1 MLPGMAANALTN
13 SETKGLAMDNYRAI
27 LAIVLA
33 FFILLGYQ
41 YLFVAPQQEQQPVPE
56 KTVETPQPASS
67 PQDVQPVVPAPA
79 SAPAESIQAVQPAQF
94 EQPLNLPAQEG
105 RDIVVE
111 TSNYK
116 AVIAETGGG
125 IKSFRL
131 KNYRE
136 TPAPDAELKELIT
149 TDSYRDL
156 PLYFTWGVEPRR
168 AQIPLFVADKET
180 LKIETGESQTLTMTA
195 QLSSGLQIT
204 RRMTFA
210 PDSYLINLSV
220 EVYNLSETPLQ
231 GSSYMSLTN
240 RPFTSTSA
248 RYLFSGPAALI
259 DGKLQEIKPKNL
271 EEGGQTL
278 QGNITWVAF
287 EGTYFMTGVIPEN
300 QSNQTLKL
308 SADGE
313 MINSLLLS
321 ADQVIPAAGRLQY
334 NYQVYF
340 GPKKITTLRE
350 AGHDL
355 ERVVNF
361 GWFDKLARPALYLL
375 NFFYGYVGN
384 YGIAI
389 ILVTVLIKIL
399 FWPIAQKGLKSMKNM
414 QKIQPKMAKLKEKY
428 KNDSARLNQEMMGLY
443 KTYKVNPL
451 GGCLPM
457 LLQIP
462 VFFALY
468 KVLLQAIE
476 LRHAPFMLWIT
487 DLSAPDR
494 LMVGVDIPYLG
505 GIPVLTLLMGGSMFL
520 QQKMTPSPADP
531 TQAKIMMFLPVIFT
545 FMFLNFASGLVL
557 YWLVNNLLSI
567 GQQYIINKQAAA

>member
-1 MLPGMAANALTN
+1 
-13 SETKGLAMDNYRAI
+13 MDTYRAI

-33 FFILLGYQ
+33 FFVLLGYQ
-41 YLFVAPQQEQQPVPE
+41 YLFVAPEKEQQVV
-56 KTVETPQPASS
+56 VEETLKAPQPQQIPS
-67 PQDVQPVVPAPA
+67 PSVGTATTPPTAVVPV
-79 SAPAESIQAVQPAQF
+79 EQPDQF
-94 EQPLNLPAQEG
+94 EQPASLPSQKG
-105 RDIVVE
+105 REIVVE
-111 TSNYK
+111 TNKYR

-125 IKSFRL
+125 IKSFLL
-131 KNYRE
+131 KNYQE
-136 TPAPDAELKELIT
+136 TNEPEAGLKELIS
-149 TDSYRDL
+149 TDSFIDL
-156 PLYFTWGVEPRR
+156 PLYFTWGVEPKR
-168 AQIPLFVADKET
+168 AQIPLFAADMENIKVT
-180 LKIETGESQTLTMTA
+180 AGESQTLTMTS
-195 QLSSGLQIT
+195 QLSSGLQVT

-210 PDSYLINLSV
+210 PDSYLIDMSV
-220 EVYNLSETPLQ
+220 DIYNFSETPLQ
-231 GSSYMSLTN
+231 GSPYLSLTN
-240 RPFTSTSA
+240 RPFEGTAT

-259 DGKLQEIKPKNL
+259 DGKLQEIKPKDL
-271 EEGGQTL
+271 EEAAKTL
-278 QGNITWVAF
+278 QGDITWAAF
-287 EGTYFMTGVIPEN
+287 EGTYFMTGVIPES
-300 QSNQTLKL
+300 QSSQTLKL
-308 SADGE
+308 SSDGE
-313 MINSLLLS
+313 VIHTLLVSPEEVL
-321 ADQVIPAAGRLQY
+321 PAKGHLQY

-340 GPKKITTLRE
+340 GPKRMSTLKE

-355 ERVVNF
+355 ERIVNF
-361 GWFDKLARPALYLL
+361 GWFDKIAKPALYLL
-375 NFFYGYVGN
+375 NFFYKYVGN

-428 KNDSARLNQEMMGLY
+428 KNDSARLNQEMMNLY

-494 LMVGVDIPYLG
+494 LMIGVDIPYLG
-505 GIPVLTLLMGGSMFL
+505 GLPVLTLLMGASMFL
-520 QQKMTPSPADP
+520 QQKMTPTPADA

-567 GQQYIINKQAAA
+567 GQQYLINKQATA

>member
-1 MLPGMAANALTN
+1 
-13 SETKGLAMDNYRAI
+13 MDNYRAI

-41 YLFVAPQQEQQPVPE
+41 YLFVVPQQEQ
-56 KTVETPQPASS
+56 K
-67 PQDVQPVVPAPA
+67 QPVVETTAEQAPQPKISPQVVQPKPAPA
-79 SAPAESIQAVQPAQF
+79 ETIQAEQPAQF
-94 EQPLNLPAQEG
+94 EQPVNLPAQQG

-111 TSNYK
+111 TSKYI
-116 AVIAETGGG
+116 AVISETGGG

-136 TPAPDAELKELIT
+136 AAAPDADLKELIT
-149 TDSYRDL
+149 TDSYIDL

-168 AQIPLFVADKET
+168 AQIPLFAADKDT
-180 LKIETGESQTLTMTA
+180 LKVEAGESQTLTMTA
-195 QLSSGLQIT
+195 QLSSGLKVI
-204 RRMTFA
+204 RRMTFD
-210 PDSYLINLSV
+210 PDSYLIKMSV
-220 EVYNLSETPLQ
+220 DIDNLSETPLQ
-231 GSSYMSLTN
+231 GSSYLSLTN
-240 RPFTSTSA
+240 RPFVGKA
-248 RYLFSGPAALI
+248 QRYFFSGPASLI
-259 DGKLQEIKPKNL
+259 DGKLQEVKPKDL
-271 EEGGQTL
+271 EEADQTL
-278 QGNITWVAF
+278 QGNITWIAF

-300 QSNQTLKL
+300 QSSQTLKL
-308 SADGE
+308 SAEGD
-313 MINSLLLS
+313 MVNSLLLGPE
-321 ADQVIPAAGRLQY
+321 DVIPAAGHLQY

-340 GPKKITTLRE
+340 GPKRITTLKE

-457 LLQIP
+457 FLQIP

-476 LRHAPFMLWIT
+476 LRHAPFMLWVT

-494 LMVGVDIPYLG
+494 LMIGVDIPYLG

-520 QQKMTPSPADP
+520 QQRMTPAPVDA

-567 GQQYIINKQAAA
+567 AQQYFINKQTAA

>member
-1 MLPGMAANALTN
+1 
-13 SETKGLAMDNYRAI
+13 MDNYRAI

-41 YLFVAPQQEQQPVPE
+41 YLFVAPDKEQN
-56 KTVETPQPASS
+56 QPAVERTAEV
-67 PQDVQPVVPAPA
+67 PQARIPAQEVQPAP
-79 SAPAESIQAVQPAQF
+79 APAESVQA
-94 EQPLNLPAQEG
+94 EQPLNLPAEQG
-105 RDIVVE
+105 RDIIVE

-116 AVIAETGGG
+116 AVISETGGG
-125 IKSFRL
+125 VKSFKL

-136 TPAPDAELKELIT
+136 TAAPDAELKELIST
-149 TDSYRDL
+149 ESYRDL

-168 AQIPLFVADKET
+168 AEVPLFAADRES
-180 LKIETGESQTLTMTA
+180 LKVEAGESQTLTMTA
-195 QLSSGLQIT
+195 KLSSGLQVT

-210 PDSYLINLSV
+210 PDSYLINMSV
-220 EVYNLSETPLQ
+220 EIYNSSETPLQ
-231 GSSYMSLTN
+231 GSPYMSLTN
-240 RPFTSTSA
+240 RPFESTSQ
-248 RYLFSGPAALI
+248 RYLFSGPATLL
-259 DGKLQEIKPKNL
+259 DGKLQEIKPKDL
-271 EEGGQTL
+271 QEAGQTL

-300 QSNQTLKL
+300 QTSQTLKL
-308 SADGE
+308 SAEGDLV
-313 MINSLLLS
+313 NSLLLS
-321 ADQVIPAAGRLQY
+321 PEEIIPAAGRLQY
-334 NYQVYF
+334 DYQVYF

-361 GWFDKLARPALYLL
+361 GWFDKIARPALYLL

-428 KNDSARLNQEMMGLY
+428 KDDSARLNQEMMNLY

-457 LLQIP
+457 ILQIP

-520 QQKMTPSPADP
+520 QQRMTPSPADP

-567 GQQYIINKQAAA
+567 AQQYVINKQAAA

>member
-1 MLPGMAANALTN
+1 
-13 SETKGLAMDNYRAI
+13 MDTYRAI

-33 FFILLGYQ
+33 FFVLLGYQ
-41 YLFVAPQQEQQPVPE
+41 YLFVAPEKEQQVVVEESVKAPQPQQIPGPS
-56 KTVETPQPASS
+56 VETAPS
-67 PQDVQPVVPAPA
+67 PPTAVVP
-79 SAPAESIQAVQPAQF
+79 V
-94 EQPLNLPAQEG
+94 EQPTSLPSQKG
-105 RDIVVE
+105 REIVVE
-111 TSNYK
+111 TNKYR

-125 IKSFRL
+125 IKSFLL

-136 TPAPDAELKELIT
+136 TNEPEAGLKELIS
-149 TDSYRDL
+149 TDSFIDL
-156 PLYFTWGVEPRR
+156 PLYFAWGVEPKR
-168 AQIPLFVADKET
+168 AQIPLFAADMENIKVT
-180 LKIETGESQTLTMTA
+180 AGESQTLTMTSL
-195 QLSSGLQIT
+195 LSSGLQVT

-210 PDSYLINLSV
+210 PDSYLIDISV
-220 EVYNLSETPLQ
+220 DIYNSSETPLQ
-231 GSSYMSLTN
+231 GSPYLSLTN
-240 RPFTSTSA
+240 RPFEGTAT

-259 DGKLQEIKPKNL
+259 DGKLQEIKPKDL
-271 EEGGQTL
+271 EEAAKTL
-278 QGNITWVAF
+278 QGNITWAAF
-287 EGTYFMTGVIPEN
+287 EGTYFMTGVIPES
-300 QSNQTLKL
+300 QSSQTLKL
-308 SADGE
+308 SSDGE
-313 MINSLLLS
+313 VIHTLLVSPEEVL
-321 ADQVIPAAGRLQY
+321 PAKGYLQY

-340 GPKKITTLRE
+340 GPKRMSTLKE

-355 ERVVNF
+355 ERIVNF
-361 GWFDKLARPALYLL
+361 GWFDKIAKPALYLL
-375 NFFYGYVGN
+375 NFFYKYVGN

-428 KNDSARLNQEMMGLY
+428 KNDSARLNQEMMNLY

-494 LMVGVDIPYLG
+494 LMIGVDIPYLG
-505 GIPVLTLLMGGSMFL
+505 GLPVLTLLMGASMFL
-520 QQKMTPSPADP
+520 QQKMTPTPADA

-567 GQQYIINKQAAA
+567 GQQYLINKQATA

>member
-1 MLPGMAANALTN
+1 
-13 SETKGLAMDNYRAI
+13 MDTYRAI

-41 YLFVAPQQEQQPVPE
+41 YLFVAPQQEQQQAVVE
-56 KTVETPQPASS
+56 EAVETPQTKAP
-67 PQDVQPVVPAPA
+67 VQSIEPGPAPA
-79 SAPAESIQAVQPAQF
+79 AIEPAEQPAQF
-94 EQPLNLPAQEG
+94 EQPASLPPQNG
-105 RDIVVE
+105 REIIVE
-111 TSNYK
+111 TNKYR
-116 AVIAETGGG
+116 AVVSETGGG
-125 IKSFRL
+125 IKSFLL

-136 TPAPDAELKELIT
+136 TNEPSAELKELIS
-149 TDSYRDL
+149 TDSFTNL
-156 PLYFTWGVEPRR
+156 PLYFTWGVEPKR
-168 AQIPLFVADKET
+168 AQIPLFVADKESFKVT
-180 LKIETGESQTLTMTA
+180 AGESQTLTMTA
-195 QLSSGLQIT
+195 QMSSGLQVT

-210 PDSYLINLSV
+210 PDSYLISMSV
-220 EVYNLSETPLQ
+220 DIYNSSETPLQ
-231 GSSYMSLTN
+231 GSPYMSLTN
-240 RPFTSTSA
+240 RPFEGTSQ

-259 DGKLQEIKPKNL
+259 EGKLQEIKLKDL
-271 EEGGQTL
+271 EESDKTL
-278 QGNITWVAF
+278 QGNITWAAF
-287 EGTYFMTGVIPEN
+287 EGTYFMTGVIPKI
-300 QSNQTLKL
+300 QSGQTLKV
-308 SADGE
+308 SADG
-313 MINSLLLS
+313 
-321 ADQVIPAAGRLQY
+321 DVIHTQLVSTEEILPAKGHLQY

-340 GPKKITTLRE
+340 GPKRISTLKE

-355 ERVVNF
+355 ERIVNF
-361 GWFDKLARPALYLL
+361 GWFDKIAKPALYLL
-375 NFFYGYVGN
+375 NFFYKYVGN

-457 LLQIP
+457 FLQIP

-494 LMVGVDIPYLG
+494 LMIGIDIPYLG
-505 GIPVLTLLMGGSMFL
+505 GLPVLTLLMGGSMFL
-520 QQKMTPSPADP
+520 QQKMTPSPADA

-567 GQQYIINKQAAA
+567 GQQYLINKQATA

>member
-1 MLPGMAANALTN
+1 
-13 SETKGLAMDNYRAI
+13 MDTYRAI

-41 YLFVAPQQEQQPVPE
+41 YLFVTPQQDQPVVEQKVAAPQPEVPVRGPE
-56 KTVETPQPASS
+56 PAPDATVPAVEPAGFEQPAS
-67 PQDVQPVVPAPA
+67 
-79 SAPAESIQAVQPAQF
+79 
-94 EQPLNLPAQEG
+94 LPTREG

-111 TSNYK
+111 TNKYR

-125 IKSFRL
+125 VKSFLL

-136 TPAPDAELKELIT
+136 TTGPDAALKELIT
-149 TDSYRDL
+149 TDSYVEL
-156 PLYFTWGVEPRR
+156 PLYFSWGVEPRR
-168 AQIPLFVADKET
+168 AQVPLFVADQESIKVGP
-180 LKIETGESQTLTMTA
+180 GENQTLTMTA
-195 QLSSGLQIT
+195 KLASGLQVT
-204 RRMTFA
+204 RRMTFD
-210 PDSYLINLSV
+210 PDSYMINMSV
-220 EVYNLSETPLQ
+220 DVYNFSETPLQ
-231 GSSYMSLTN
+231 GSPYLSLTN
-240 RPFTSTSA
+240 TPFGATA
-248 RYLFSGPAALI
+248 QRYLFAGPAALV
-259 DGKLQEIKPKNL
+259 DGKLEEIKISDL
-271 EEGGQTL
+271 EKAGKTL
-278 QGNITWVAF
+278 QGNIVWAAF
-287 EGTYFMTGVIPEN
+287 EGTYFMTGVIPDKHE
-300 QSNQTLKL
+300 NQTLKL

-313 MINSLLLS
+313 KVNTLLVSPEDIL
-321 ADQVIPAAGRLQY
+321 PAKGHLQF
-334 NYQVYF
+334 NYKVYF
-340 GPKKITTLRE
+340 GPKRISTLKE
-350 AGHDL
+350 AGHEL

-361 GWFDKLARPALYLL
+361 GWFDKIARPVLYLL
-375 NFFYGYVGN
+375 NFFYKYVGN

-428 KNDSARLNQEMMGLY
+428 KNDSARLNQEMMNLY

-457 LLQIP
+457 ILQIP

-468 KVLLQAIE
+468 KVLLQSIE

-494 LMVGVDIPYLG
+494 LMIGMDIPYLG

-520 QQKMTPSPADP
+520 QQKMTPTPADA
-531 TQAKIMMFLPVIFT
+531 TQAKIMLFLPVIFT
-545 FMFLNFASGLVL
+545 FLFLNFASGLVL

-567 GQQYIINKQAAA
+567 AQQYMINKQPTA

>member
-1 MLPGMAANALTN
+1 
-13 SETKGLAMDNYRAI
+13 MDTYRAI

-33 FFILLGYQ
+33 FFVLLGYQ
-41 YLFVAPQQEQQPVPE
+41 YLFVAPEKEQQVIVEESVKAPQPQQIPGPS
-56 KTVETPQPASS
+56 VETAPTPPTA
-67 PQDVQPVVPAPA
+67 VVPV
-79 SAPAESIQAVQPAQF
+79 EQPTQF
-94 EQPLNLPAQEG
+94 EQPASLPSQKG
-105 RDIVVE
+105 REIVVE
-111 TSNYK
+111 TNKYR

-125 IKSFRL
+125 IKSFLL
-131 KNYRE
+131 KNYQE
-136 TPAPDAELKELIT
+136 TNEPEAGLKELIS
-149 TDSYRDL
+149 TDSFIDL
-156 PLYFTWGVEPRR
+156 PLYFTWGVEPKR
-168 AQIPLFVADKET
+168 AQIPLFAADMENIKVT
-180 LKIETGESQTLTMTA
+180 AGESQTLTMTS
-195 QLSSGLQIT
+195 QLSSGLQVT
-204 RRMTFA
+204 RRMTFT
-210 PDSYLINLSV
+210 PDSYLIDMSV
-220 EVYNLSETPLQ
+220 DIYNFSETPLQ
-231 GSSYMSLTN
+231 GSPYLSLTN
-240 RPFTSTSA
+240 RPFEGTAT

-259 DGKLQEIKPKNL
+259 DGKLQEIKPKDL
-271 EEGGQTL
+271 EEAAKTL
-278 QGNITWVAF
+278 QGNITWAAF

-300 QSNQTLKL
+300 QSSQTLKL
-308 SADGE
+308 SSDGE
-313 MINSLLLS
+313 VIHTLLVSPEEVL
-321 ADQVIPAAGRLQY
+321 PAKGHLQY

-340 GPKKITTLRE
+340 GPKRMSTLKE

-355 ERVVNF
+355 ERIVNF
-361 GWFDKLARPALYLL
+361 GWFDKIAKPALYLL
-375 NFFYGYVGN
+375 NFFYKYVGN

-428 KNDSARLNQEMMGLY
+428 KNDSARLNQEMMNLY

-494 LMVGVDIPYLG
+494 LMIGVDIPYLG
-505 GIPVLTLLMGGSMFL
+505 GLPVLTLLMGASMFL
-520 QQKMTPSPADP
+520 QQKMTPTPADA

-567 GQQYIINKQAAA
+567 GQQYLINKQATA

>member
-1 MLPGMAANALTN
+1 
-13 SETKGLAMDNYRAI
+13 MDTHRAI

-33 FFILLGYQ
+33 FLILFGYQ
-41 YLFVAPQQEQQPVPE
+41 YLFVAPEQPQPIVE
-56 KTVETPQPASS
+56 KTAEAPQQKIP
-67 PQDVQPVVPAPA
+67 VQEGQPAPA
-79 SAPAESIQAVQPAQF
+79 PAEIFQAEQPAQF
-94 EQPLNLPAQEG
+94 GQPVNLPVQQG
-105 RDIVVE
+105 RNIVVE
-111 TSNYK
+111 TNKYI
-116 AVIAETGGG
+116 AVISETGGG

-136 TPAPDAELKELIT
+136 TSGPDSELKELIT
-149 TDSYRDL
+149 TDSFIDL

-168 AQIPLFVADKET
+168 AQIPLFVADRET
-180 LKIETGESQTLTMTA
+180 LKVETGESQTLTMTA
-195 QLSSGLQIT
+195 QLSSGLQVT
-204 RRMTFA
+204 RRLIFD
-210 PDSYLINLSV
+210 PDSYLINMSV
-220 EVYNLSETPLQ
+220 DIDNFSETPLQ
-231 GSSYMSLTN
+231 GSPYLSFTN
-240 RPFTSTSA
+240 RPFDGA
-248 RYLFSGPAALI
+248 AQRYFFSGPAALV
-259 DGKLQEIKPKNL
+259 DGKLQEVKPKDL
-271 EEGGQTL
+271 EEAGQTL
-278 QGNITWVAF
+278 QGNITWAAF

-313 MINSLLLS
+313 MVNSLLLS
-321 ADQVIPAAGRLQY
+321 PEEVIPAAGHLQY

-340 GPKKITTLRE
+340 GPKRITTLRA

-355 ERVVNF
+355 ERIVNF

-389 ILVTVLIKIL
+389 ILVTVLIKLL

-457 LLQIP
+457 VLQIP

-468 KVLLQAIE
+468 KVLLQSIE
-476 LRHAPFMLWIT
+476 LRHAPFMLWVT

-494 LMVGVDIPYLG
+494 LMIGIDIPYLG
-505 GIPVLTLLMGGSMFL
+505 GIPVLTLLMGASMFL
-520 QQKMTPSPADP
+520 QQRMTPSPADN

-567 GQQYIINKQAAA
+567 AQQYMINKQSAAA

>member
-1 MLPGMAANALTN
+1 
-13 SETKGLAMDNYRAI
+13 MDTYRAI

-33 FFILLGYQ
+33 FFVLLGYQ
-41 YLFVAPQQEQQPVPE
+41 YLFVAPEKEQQVV
-56 KTVETPQPASS
+56 VEESVKAPQQQQIPGPSIETA
-67 PQDVQPVVPAPA
+67 PTLPTAVVPV
-79 SAPAESIQAVQPAQF
+79 EQPTQF
-94 EQPLNLPAQEG
+94 EQPASLPSQKG
-105 RDIVVE
+105 REIVVE
-111 TSNYK
+111 TNKYR

-125 IKSFRL
+125 IKSFLL

-136 TPAPDAELKELIT
+136 TNEPEAGLKELIS
-149 TDSYRDL
+149 TDSFIDL
-156 PLYFTWGVEPRR
+156 PLYFAWGVEPKR
-168 AQIPLFVADKET
+168 AQIPLFAADMENIKVT
-180 LKIETGESQTLTMTA
+180 AGESQTLTMTSR
-195 QLSSGLQIT
+195 LSSGLQVT
-204 RRMTFA
+204 RRMSFA
-210 PDSYLINLSV
+210 PDSYLIDMSV
-220 EVYNLSETPLQ
+220 DIYNFSETPLQ
-231 GSSYMSLTN
+231 GSPYLSLTN
-240 RPFTSTSA
+240 RPFEGTAT

-259 DGKLQEIKPKNL
+259 DGKLQEIKPKDL
-271 EEGGQTL
+271 EEAAKTL
-278 QGNITWVAF
+278 QGNITWAAF
-287 EGTYFMTGVIPEN
+287 EGTYFMTGVIPKS
-300 QSNQTLKL
+300 QSSQTLKL
-308 SADGE
+308 SSDGE
-313 MINSLLLS
+313 VIHTLLVSPEEVL
-321 ADQVIPAAGRLQY
+321 PAKGHLQY

-340 GPKKITTLRE
+340 GPKRMSTLKE

-355 ERVVNF
+355 ERIVNF
-361 GWFDKLARPALYLL
+361 GWFDKIAKPALYLL
-375 NFFYGYVGN
+375 NFFYKYVGN

-428 KNDSARLNQEMMGLY
+428 KNDSARLNQEMMNLY

-494 LMVGVDIPYLG
+494 LMIGVDIPYLG
-505 GIPVLTLLMGGSMFL
+505 GLPVLTLLMGASMFL
-520 QQKMTPSPADP
+520 QQKMTPTPADA

-567 GQQYIINKQAAA
+567 GQQYLINKQATA

>member
-1 MLPGMAANALTN
+1 
-13 SETKGLAMDNYRAI
+13 MDTYRAI

-41 YLFVAPQQEQQPVPE
+41 YLFVAPEQDQPVVE
-56 KTVETPQPASS
+56 KTTEKVSQPKIPVQEPQPA
-67 PQDVQPVVPAPA
+67 PAAIVQ
-79 SAPAESIQAVQPAQF
+79 AEQPPQF
-94 EQPLNLPAQEG
+94 EQPASLPAQQG

-111 TSNYK
+111 NSKYR

-136 TPAPDAELKELIT
+136 TAAPDAELKELIS
-149 TDSYRDL
+149 TDSYIDL

-168 AQIPLFVADKET
+168 AQVPLFVADKESLT
-180 LKIETGESQTLTMTA
+180 VEAGESRTLTMTA
-195 QLSSGLQIT
+195 QLSSGLQVT
-204 RRMTFA
+204 RRLTFD
-210 PDSYLINLSV
+210 PDSYLINMSV
-220 EVYNLSETPLQ
+220 DIYNFSETPLQ
-231 GSSYMSLTN
+231 GSPYLSLTN
-240 RPFTSTSA
+240 RPFSSTSQ
-248 RYLFSGPAALI
+248 RYLFSGPAAFL
-259 DGKLQEIKPKNL
+259 DGKLHEVKASDL
-271 EEGGQTL
+271 EKAAETL
-278 QGNITWVAF
+278 SGNISWAAF

-300 QSNQTLKL
+300 PSNQTLKL
-308 SADGE
+308 SAQGD
-313 MINSLLLS
+313 MVNSLLVS
-321 ADQVIPAAGRLQY
+321 PEDVIPAAGRLQY

-340 GPKKITTLRE
+340 GPKRITTLRA

-355 ERVVNF
+355 ERIVNF
-361 GWFDKLARPALYLL
+361 GWFDKIARPALYLL
-375 NFFYGYVGN
+375 NFFYSYVGN

-457 LLQIP
+457 VLQIP

-476 LRHAPFMLWIT
+476 LRHAPFMLWVS

-494 LMVGVDIPYLG
+494 LMIGVDIPYLG

-520 QQKMTPSPADP
+520 QQKMTPSPADA

-567 GQQYIINKQAAA
+567 GQQYIINKQASA

>member
-1 MLPGMAANALTN
+1 
-13 SETKGLAMDNYRAI
+13 MDTYRAI

-33 FFILLGYQ
+33 FLILIGYQ
-41 YLFVAPQQEQQPVPE
+41 YLFVTPQEEHKQPVAE
-56 KTVETPQPASS
+56 KNVETPAPIPVPDQQPK
-67 PQDVQPVVPAPA
+67 PAPA
-79 SAPAESIQAVQPAQF
+79 APVPAGQPAQF
-94 EQPLNLPAQEG
+94 QQPASLPVQEG

-111 TSNYK
+111 TNKYI
-116 AVIAETGGG
+116 AVISETGGG
-125 IKSFRL
+125 IKSYRL

-136 TPAPDAELKELIT
+136 AAAPDAELKELIT

-156 PLYFTWGVEPRR
+156 PLYFSWGVEPER
-168 AQIPLFVADKET
+168 AQVPLFVADKDGLT
-180 LKIETGESQTLTMTA
+180 VETGENQTLTMTA
-195 QLSSGLQIT
+195 QLSSGLQLT
-204 RRMTFA
+204 RRMTFD
-210 PDSYLINLSV
+210 PDSYLINMSV
-220 EVYNLSETPLQ
+220 DIYNFSETPLQ
-231 GSSYMSLTN
+231 GSPFLSLTN
-240 RPFTSTSA
+240 RPFGATTQ
-248 RYLFSGPAALI
+248 RYLFSGPAALL
-259 DGKLQEIKPKNL
+259 DGKLHEIKPSDL
-271 EEGGQTL
+271 EKAEETL
-278 QGNITWVAF
+278 NGNISWAAYST
-287 EGTYFMTGVIPEN
+287 TYFMTGIIPEN

-308 SADGE
+308 SADGD
-313 MINSLLLS
+313 MVNSLLVS
-321 ADQVIPAAGRLQY
+321 PEEVIPAAGRLQY
-334 NYQVYF
+334 SYQVYF
-340 GPKKITTLRE
+340 GPKRITTLRE

-355 ERVVNF
+355 ERIVNF
-361 GWFDKLARPALYLL
+361 GWFDKIARPALYLL

-428 KNDSARLNQEMMGLY
+428 KNDSARLNQEMMNLY

-457 LLQIP
+457 FLQIP

-494 LMVGVDIPYLG
+494 LMIGMDIPYLG

-520 QQKMTPSPADP
+520 QQKMTPSPADA

-567 GQQYIINKQAAA
+567 AQQFVINKQAAAT

>member
-1 MLPGMAANALTN
+1 M
-13 SETKGLAMDNYRAI
+13 
-27 LAIVLA
+27 AIVLA

-41 YLFVAPQQEQQPVPE
+41 YLFVAPDQEQKQPVVE
-56 KTVETPQPASS
+56 KTAVDTQQNIPAPEMQP
-67 PQDVQPVVPAPA
+67 VPAPA
-79 SAPAESIQAVQPAQF
+79 EIVQAEPPAQF
-94 EQPLNLPAQEG
+94 EQPVNLPAQQG
-105 RDIVVE
+105 RDIIVE
-111 TSNYK
+111 TNNYK
-116 AVIAETGGG
+116 AVFSETGGG

-131 KNYRE
+131 KKYRD
-136 TPAPDAELKELIT
+136 AADPDAELKELIS
-149 TDSYRDL
+149 TDSFRDL

-168 AQIPLFVADKET
+168 AQIPLFEADKET
-180 LKIETGESQTLTMTA
+180 LRVDAGENQTLTMTA
-195 QLSSGLQIT
+195 QLSSGLQVT
-204 RRMTFA
+204 RRMTFS
-210 PDSYLINLSV
+210 PDSYMINIAV
-220 EVYNLSETPLQ
+220 DVYNSSPTALQ
-231 GSSYMSLTN
+231 GSPYLSLTN
-240 RPFTSTSA
+240 RPFDSTSA
-248 RYLFSGPAALI
+248 RYMFSGPAALF
-259 DGKLQEIKPKNL
+259 DGKLLEIKQKDL
-271 EEGGQTL
+271 EKAAQTL
-278 QGNITWVAF
+278 QGNITWAAF
-287 EGTYFMTGVIPEN
+287 EGTYFMTGIIPEI

-308 SADGE
+308 TAEGD
-313 MINSLLLS
+313 MVNTLLVS
-321 ADQVIPAAGRLQY
+321 PEEVIPAAGHLQY
-334 NYQVYF
+334 NYQAYF
-340 GPKKITTLRE
+340 GPKRITTLRE

-355 ERVVNF
+355 ELIVNF
-361 GWFDKLARPALYLL
+361 GWFDKIARPALYLL

-457 LLQIP
+457 ILQIP

-487 DLSAPDR
+487 DLAAPDR
-494 LMVGVDIPYLG
+494 LMIGVDIPYLG

-520 QQKMTPSPADP
+520 QQRMTPSPADP

-567 GQQYIINKQAAA
+567 AQQYVINKQAAA

>member
-1 MLPGMAANALTN
+1 
-13 SETKGLAMDNYRAI
+13 MDTYRAI

-41 YLFVAPQQEQQPVPE
+41 YLFVAPQQEQQQAVVE
-56 KTVETPQPASS
+56 EAVETPQTKAP
-67 PQDVQPVVPAPA
+67 VQSIEPGPAPA
-79 SAPAESIQAVQPAQF
+79 AIEPAEEPAQF
-94 EQPLNLPAQEG
+94 EQPASLPPQNG
-105 RDIVVE
+105 REIIVE
-111 TSNYK
+111 TNKYR
-116 AVIAETGGG
+116 AVVSETGGG
-125 IKSFRL
+125 IKSFLL

-136 TPAPDAELKELIT
+136 TNEPSAEMKELIS
-149 TDSYRDL
+149 TDSFTNL
-156 PLYFTWGVEPRR
+156 PLYFTWGVEPKR
-168 AQIPLFVADKET
+168 AQIPLFVADKES
-180 LKIETGESQTLTMTA
+180 LKVTAGESQTLTMTA
-195 QLSSGLQIT
+195 QMSSGLQVT

-210 PDSYLINLSV
+210 PDSYLISMSV
-220 EVYNLSETPLQ
+220 DIYNSSETPLQ
-231 GSSYMSLTN
+231 GSPYMSLTN
-240 RPFTSTSA
+240 RPFEGTSQ

-259 DGKLQEIKPKNL
+259 EGKLQEIKLKDL
-271 EEGGQTL
+271 EESDKTL
-278 QGNITWVAF
+278 QGNITWAAF
-287 EGTYFMTGVIPEN
+287 EGTYFMTGVIPKI
-300 QSNQTLKL
+300 QSGQTLKV
-308 SADGE
+308 SADG
-313 MINSLLLS
+313 
-321 ADQVIPAAGRLQY
+321 DVIHTQLVSTEEILPAKGQLQY

-340 GPKKITTLRE
+340 GPKRISTLKE

-355 ERVVNF
+355 ERIVNF
-361 GWFDKLARPALYLL
+361 GWFDKIAKPALYLL
-375 NFFYGYVGN
+375 NFFYKYVGN

-457 LLQIP
+457 FLQIP

-494 LMVGVDIPYLG
+494 LMIGIDIPYLG
-505 GIPVLTLLMGGSMFL
+505 GLPVLTLLMGGSMFL
-520 QQKMTPSPADP
+520 QQKMTPSPADA

-567 GQQYIINKQAAA
+567 GQQYLINKQATA